1 MIIAVILPHERKM
14 IQVTG
19 LYSYDENNELSWY
32 GFNWA
37 FWGHWLLWE
46 FLCMS
51 RKGITVNST
60 VLNSGSHYSESN
72 RNTC

>member
-37 FWGHWLLWE
+37 FWGH
-46 FLCMS
+46 
-51 RKGITVNST
+51 
-60 VLNSGSHYSESN
+60 
-72 RNTC
+72 